1 MRFFILILFFVI
13 SYPLYAN
20 NSYNTAEVD
29 KFINE
34 MFKKHNYEKD
44 NLKKLF
50 SSIQEEKK
58 LNQFFKSAPERRLTW
73 NGCEVN
79 EKQCINYKRLFV
91 NEKNIKNGLLFM
103 SENHVDLNKASSIFG
118 IPREI
123 ITAIIGIET
132 RYGKSRKF

>member
-1 MRFFILILFFVI
+1 MLTVFAALGIIMSIKSHLKINEKVMRFIILILFFVI

-50 SSIQEEKK
+50 DQAYKK
-58 LNQFFKSAPERRLTW
+58 
-73 NGCEVN
+73 
-79 EKQCINYKRLFV
+79 KR
-91 NEKNIKNGLLFM
+91 
-103 SENHVDLNKASSIFG
+103 S
-118 IPREI
+118 
-123 ITAIIGIET
+123 
-132 RYGKSRKF
+132 